1 MLRKITTKAYTRFP
15 TQISVSLGEH
25 YLNSA
30 FRLFISVY

>member
-15 TQISVSLGEH
+15 IQISVSLVEH